1 MHINKKLILN
11 LFSIILI
18 SIFSISGLNGGYGG
32 TFPKLFNQTVGFTP
46 TSFLLSKITFECDIP
61 FSMDEFLYLTELKPN
76 RVITVENVDKANQ
89 MLMSKKRFNN
99 IDIDIFDFGSGK
111 HLHFKLS
118 ANWIF
123 RKLKFEGIWFG
134 KQKYMSLYTQQPG
147 DVFDSMLHEESL
159 KTIKQ
164 HLKDQGYLGCI
175 VEDELIYDK
184 KYKSIEARVK
194 VDCGSRFKVKGVEFK
209 IDNQKYQNL
218 ESFLKKKFGNSLVS
232 SNYAKKAFRKQ
243 AKKILMLLNRK
254 GFVSPHIT
262 LKRSINFQN
271 HTLDLIFNIQMGK
284 RKIVKFQ
291 GNKLFSEKKIRDDI
305 IGNKEPEWLFSP
317 DIISEQ
323 LRYEYYKNGF
333 WNVSIDYYKK
343 ADFGYFFTVNEGF
356 PITLE
361 NIEVKDYITHVP
373 ESANVFWEDILAKK
387 VFDQEKLDAGIS
399 KLCDF
404 YQFQGF
410 WDFRIVDKKFVRN
423 PETKTYSVQIFVDK
437 GVQRFWGGVKI
448 EKFKDLENDEF
459 FKKYSLSS
467 EDQLVPFD
475 LKWLYEQ
482 RLFLLDYFKKQGFW
496 YAEVEPELI
505 EVDSEKTSTQGSKV
519 SVHWNVD
526 PGQKVK
532 FGKLLLRGNTRIPFK
547 EVLKKVKFK
556 EGDDWSRKKIE
567 LTRNKL
573 KQLDV
578 FKTVQIQPYQMSK
591 NVSEKPIILSLV
603 DDDPFELR
611 LRAGYFVTSK
621 NIVQIKHQ
629 STPKIGSSLILKN
642 PLNMADRLSLDFDWT
657 EFERKFD
664 TQYQLP
670 SFFSYPAIT
679 KFKVYLN
686 KYIQPVRIGK
696 TDPAYTSLQNG
707 FLVGLNDEYK
717 ECYHW
722 GINVG
727 NEWMTTKNIHG
738 YLNLS
743 PDLVDVSAPYLF
755 IEPSLVID
763 KLDDR
768 LSPKKGLMSF
778 ASLKFMAP
786 EKIGIASA
794 KLQVEQTAFYPIYKD
809 FILGTRIRFGHI
821 FRREF
826 KDIMPIERFYL
837 GGPYSVRGYEID
849 SLPPLGVTEK
859 NEKGEIIRKYTAYQV
874 KDSPP
879 PGVTRE
885 YTIQGGSSMANVNL
899 ELRVPIL
906 NNFYGVVFQDLG
918 ALSQTGLGGFKMW
931 FPSSGF
937 GVRYKTPIGSVRFD
951 IGWKWKKRMP
961 GDSSY
966 GWHLVF
972 GESF

>member
-1 MHINKKLILN
+1 MHINKKLILH
-11 LFSIILI
+11 LFSIIFISNFLI
-18 SIFSISGLNGGYGG
+18 YVLNCGYGG
-32 TFPKLFNQTVGFTP
+32 TFSKLFNQAGGFNSA
-46 TSFLLSKITFECDIP
+46 SFLLSKITLECDIP
-61 FSMDEFLYLTELKPN
+61 FSIEEFLYLTELKPN
-76 RVITVENVDKANQ
+76 TIVTPEAVDKAYQ
-89 MLMSKKRFNN
+89 ILMSKKRFNN
-99 IDIDIFDFGSGK
+99 IDVDMFDFGAGK

-134 KQKYMSLYTQQPG
+134 KQKYMSLYAQQPG
-147 DVFDSMLHEESL
+147 DVFDSILHEESL
-159 KTIKQ
+159 KSIKQ
-164 HLKDQGYLGCI
+164 YLKDQGYLGCV
-175 VEDELIYDK
+175 VEDELIYNK
-184 KYKSIEARVK
+184 KYKFIEARVK
-194 VDCGSRFKVKGVEFK
+194 VDRGRRFTVKDVEFK

-218 ESFLKKKFGNSLVS
+218 GPFFKKKFGSSLVNS
-232 SNYAKKAFRKQ
+232 SYAKKVFRKQ
-243 AKKILMLLNRK
+243 AKKILTLLNQK
-254 GFVSPHIT
+254 GFVGPHIT
-262 LKRSINFQN
+262 VKRSINLKK
-271 HTLDLIFNIQMGK
+271 HTLDLIFDIQIGK

-291 GNKLFSEKKIRDDI
+291 GNSLFSEKKIKDDI
-305 IGNKEPEWLFSP
+305 IGNNQPEWLFSP

-333 WNVSIDYYKK
+333 WDVSIDYQKK
-343 ADFGYFFTVNEGF
+343 ADYGYFFTVNEGL
-356 PITLE
+356 PITIE
-361 NIEVKDYITHVP
+361 NIEVKDYITHIP
-373 ESANVFWEDILAKK
+373 ESTNVFWEDILVKK
-387 VFDQEKLDAGIS
+387 LFDQEKLDAGIS

-410 WDFRIVDKKFVRN
+410 WDFRIVDKKFVHN
-423 PETKTYSVQIFVDK
+423 AESKTYTVQIFVDK
-437 GVQRFWGGVKI
+437 GIQRFWGGVEI
-448 EKFKDLENDEF
+448 EKFRDLENNEF
-459 FKKYSLSS
+459 FKKYSLVGD
-467 EDQLVPFD
+467 DQLVPFD

-482 RLFLLDYFKKQGFW
+482 RFFLLDYFKKLGFW
-496 YAEVEPELI
+496 YAEIEPELI
-505 EVDSEKTSTQGSKV
+505 EVDSGKTDLHGVKV
-519 SVHWNVD
+519 SVRWKID

-532 FGKLLLRGNTRIPFK
+532 FGKVLLRGNTRLPFK

-573 KQLDV
+573 KRLDV

-603 DDDPFELR
+603 DDDPFEFR
-611 LRAGYFVTSK
+611 LRVGYFVTSK
-621 NIVQIKHQ
+621 NIIQIKHQ

-642 PLNMADRLSLDFDWT
+642 PLNKADRLSLDFDWT

-679 KFKVYLN
+679 KFKVYSN
-686 KYIQPVRIGK
+686 KYIQPVQIGK
-696 TDPAYTSLQNG
+696 TAPAYTSLQNG
-707 FLVGLNDEYK
+707 FLIGLNDEYK

-738 YLNLS
+738 YLKLS

-768 LSPKKGLMSF
+768 LNPKKGLMSF
-778 ASLKFMAP
+778 ASLKLMAP
-786 EKIGIASA
+786 EKIGICSA
-794 KLQVEQTAFYPIYKD
+794 KLQVEQSAFYPIYKD
-809 FILGTRIRFGHI
+809 FVLGTRVRFGHV
-821 FRREF
+821 FRRKFE
-826 KDIMPIERFYL
+826 DIMPIERFYL

-849 SLPPLGVTEK
+849 SLPPLGITDTYPDGRVE
-859 NEKGEIIRKYTAYQV
+859 RYTAYQI
-874 KDSPP
+874 KNPPP

-899 ELRVPIL
+899 ELRVPIF

-931 FPSSGF
+931 FPTSGV

-951 IGWKWKKRMP
+951 IGWKWEKRMP